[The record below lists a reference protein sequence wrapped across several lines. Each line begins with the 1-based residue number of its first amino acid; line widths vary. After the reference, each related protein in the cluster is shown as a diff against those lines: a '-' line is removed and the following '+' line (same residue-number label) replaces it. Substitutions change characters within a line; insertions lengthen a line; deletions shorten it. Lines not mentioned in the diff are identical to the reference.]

1 MFPTF
6 DNRWKVIVSSF
17 LVSIDMK
24 ETIRRVRYSFF
35 NQNLIIDTTSS
46 ISWITRG
53 KPKRIISARNI
64 SLHYPVAEENSIL
77 SIQNRSYIED
87 LSLQHTFEL
96 IRVRAD
102 LKYFINT
109 LVYTVA
115 EYFLVLCFLVVHEE
129 KCSASSLSV

>member
-1 MFPTF
+1 MES
-6 DNRWKVIVSSF
+6 DCIIVSCF
-17 LVSIDMK
+17 N
-24 ETIRRVRYSFF
+24 RYEGNNQKSEVQFF

-46 ISWITRG
+46 IYWITRG

-109 LVYTVA
+109 LVHTVA

-129 KCSASSLSV
+129 KCSASSLPI